1 MTPTATARTPGSGA
15 GRRSHPGLLLLP
27 TLLLVVL
34 ALPAVWLFG
43 AGQITDPVAM
53 WSSVVWLAL
62 LEVAAVLVPWHRVRR
77 DGVAVVPILAI
88 LAIGLF
94 RVGTGGSASMFSV
107 IILLPIVW
115 VATLPGRRMVAFGIG
130 ALVVAFLG
138 PYFSGLEAWGNG
150 QLVRVVFVA
159 VVIAAVAIV
168 VNETTRSARA
178 RLTEVAELSGER
190 ARLLEEAERGRTEL
204 AAAAEGLRE
213 SEAFAKSIWEAMD
226 NEAVIVT
233 DERGRIVGWGPGAEL
248 LLGYDV
254 ADILGGDGA
263 HSGEEAVGDL
273 FVPRTVGL
281 PAADDS
287 VADEAEILPR
297 LVEIGRSAGQGEGDL
312 LVRSVDGV
320 EIPVYLT
327 CAERR
332 VGDERVGY
340 TFVLRDARHAKEIT
354 RLKDEFVG
362 TISHELRTPLSSIL
376 GYLELVIEEEETL
389 SEDQKRFIGVAQ
401 RNANRLLQL
410 VGDLLFIAQVEA
422 GKIPLRRES
431 VDIAAIASAA
441 GESILPVAERAGVA
455 VAVHVPDAPLHL
467 HADGRRIGQSIDNL
481 VSNAVKF
488 TPSGGSVTIV
498 VGREDGHA
506 VVTVTDTGMGIEPDD
521 LEQLSERFFRSKM
534 ATRQA
539 IKGVGLGLSITK
551 AIVTAHDGT
560 MSATSAVGEGTQ
572 FRIALPA
579 RPN

>member
-1 MTPTATARTPGSGA
+1 M
-15 GRRSHPGLLLLP
+15 
-27 TLLLVVL
+27 
-34 ALPAVWLFG
+34 
-43 AGQITDPVAM
+43 
-53 WSSVVWLAL
+53 
-62 LEVAAVLVPWHRVRR
+62 
-77 DGVAVVPILAI
+77 
-88 LAIGLF
+88 
-94 RVGTGGSASMFSV
+94 
-107 IILLPIVW
+107 
-115 VATLPGRRMVAFGIG
+115 
-130 ALVVAFLG
+130 
-138 PYFSGLEAWGNG
+138 
-150 QLVRVVFVA
+150 
-159 VVIAAVAIV
+159 
-168 VNETTRSARA
+168 
-178 RLTEVAELSGER
+178 
-190 ARLLEEAERGRTEL
+190 
-204 AAAAEGLRE
+204 
-213 SEAFAKSIWEAMD
+213 
-226 NEAVIVT
+226 
-233 DERGRIVGWGPGAEL
+233 
-248 LLGYDV
+248 
-254 ADILGGDGA
+254 
-263 HSGEEAVGDL
+263 
-273 FVPRTVGL
+273 
-281 PAADDS
+281 
-287 VADEAEILPR
+287 
-297 LVEIGRSAGQGEGDL
+297 
-312 LVRSVDGV
+312 RSVDGV

>member
-1 MTPTATARTPGSGA
+1 MTSGIRA
-15 GRRSHPGLLLLP
+15 SSSRRAIRHPWP
-27 TLLLVVL
+27 N
-34 ALPAVWLFG
+34 
-43 AGQITDPVAM
+43 
-53 WSSVVWLAL
+53 
-62 LEVAAVLVPWHRVRR
+62 RCR
-77 DGVAVVPILAI
+77 
-88 LAIGLF
+88 
-94 RVGTGGSASMFSV
+94 
-107 IILLPIVW
+107 
-115 VATLPGRRMVAFGIG
+115 
-130 ALVVAFLG
+130 
-138 PYFSGLEAWGNG
+138 PY
-150 QLVRVVFVA
+150 
-159 VVIAAVAIV
+159 
-168 VNETTRSARA
+168 RS
-178 RLTEVAELSGER
+178 
-190 ARLLEEAERGRTEL
+190 
-204 AAAAEGLRE
+204 
-213 SEAFAKSIWEAMD
+213 
-226 NEAVIVT
+226 
-233 DERGRIVGWGPGAEL
+233 
-248 LLGYDV
+248 
-254 ADILGGDGA
+254 
-263 HSGEEAVGDL
+263 
-273 FVPRTVGL
+273 RTVTSWL
-281 PAADDS
+281 
-287 VADEAEILPR
+287 
-297 LVEIGRSAGQGEGDL
+297 
-312 LVRSVDGV
+312 
-320 EIPVYLT
+320 
-327 CAERR
+327 ERR

-481 VSNAVKF
+481 ASNAVKF

-551 AIVTAHDGT
+551 AIVTAHDDRADT
-560 MSATSAVGEGTQ
+560 RTLT
-572 FRIALPA
+572 ALRWRVPPREQVERGGFFEPRDA
-579 RPN
+579 SESD

>member
-1 MTPTATARTPGSGA
+1 MTATSTERTIDSGTS
-15 GRRSHPGLLLLP
+15 GRSHPGLLLLP
-27 TLLLVVL
+27 TLLLVLL
-34 ALPAVWLFG
+34 ALPAVFLFG
-43 AGQITDPVAM
+43 AGQITDPIAM
-53 WSSVVWLAL
+53 WSAVVGLAL
-62 LEVAAVLVPWHRVRR
+62 LEVVAAAVPWHRLNR
-77 DGVAVVPILAI
+77 DWVAIVPILAI
-88 LAIGLF
+88 FAIGLF
-94 RVGTGGSASMFSV
+94 RVGTGGSMSMFSV

-115 VATLPGRRMVAFGIG
+115 IATLPGRRMVFYGIA

-138 PYFSGLEAWGNG
+138 PYFSGLEDWGNG

-159 VVIAAVAIV
+159 VVIAVVGIV

-178 RLTEVAELSGER
+178 RLKEVAGLSGER
-190 ARLLEEAERGRTEL
+190 ARLLDEAERRRAEL
-204 AAAAEGLRE
+204 AQAAEELRV
-213 SEAFAKSIWEAMD
+213 SEAFATSIWEAMD

-233 DERGRIVGWGPGAEL
+233 DKSGRIVGWGPGAEL

-254 ADILGGDGA
+254 VDILGVDGE

-273 FVPRTVGL
+273 FVPRSVGL
-281 PAADDS
+281 DGADDS
-287 VADEAEILPR
+287 IADADDILPR
-297 LVEIGRSAGQGEGDL
+297 LVEIGRSVGQGEGDL

-320 EIPVYLT
+320 EIPIYLT

-332 VGDERVGY
+332 VGDEAVGY
-340 TFVLRDARHAKEIT
+340 TFVARDARHAKEIT

-376 GYLELVIEEEETL
+376 GYLELVMEEEETL
-389 SEDQKRFIGVAQ
+389 SDDQKRFIGVAE

-422 GKIPLRRES
+422 GKIPLQRET
-431 VDIAAIASAA
+431 VDVAAIASAS
-441 GESILPVAERAGVA
+441 GESIQPVAERAGVT
-455 VAVHVPDAPLHL
+455 VAVELPEGPLHL
-467 HADGRRIGQSIDNL
+467 HADPRRIGQSIDNL

-488 TPSGGSVTIV
+488 TPSGGSVIV
-498 VGREDGHA
+498 AVGREDGHA
-506 VVTVTDTGMGIEPDD
+506 IVTVTDTGMGIDPED
-521 LEQLSERFFRSKM
+521 LAQLSERFFRSKM

-579 RPN
+579 HHA